1 MEFLIMLNKVVMMG
15 RLVKNPELRRTG
27 SGVAVTSFTIAVDR
41 DFAEKQSGQKE
52 TDFVDCVAWRQTGE
66 FVDKYFSKGKMA
78 VVVGRLQFRS
88 WTDKDGNKRKNAE
101 VVVEN
106 VYFGDSKTENNNE
119 PVNNFA
125 AIEETDF
132 GLPF

>member
-1 MEFLIMLNKVVMMG
+1 MLNKVVMMG
-15 RLVKNPELRRTG
+15 RLTKNPELRRTG

-88 WTDKDGNKRKNAE
+88 WNDKDGNKRKSAE
-101 VVVEN
+101 VIVEN
-106 VYFGDSKTENNNE
+106 VYFGDSKTESNTE
-119 PVNNFA
+119 PANDFA
-125 AIEETDF
+125 MLSGEDN